1 MKAGKLAIQPWLSCR
16 YAKNTFMDESCYK
29 VKYSRSL
36 FIQRNE
42 VVKTD
47 KKKRQRLCDYRGG
60 LAVYI
65 VAFIAY
71 LDTFLKALAKG
82 DQQNVRRSEE
92 KKTKNEYFRNTNCN
106 RPCL

>member
-36 FIQRNE
+36 FIQRNK

-47 KKKRQRLCDYRGG
+47 KKKRQIFSEGCVIIEGAWQFILCP
-60 LAVYI
+60 L
-65 VAFIAY
+65 
-71 LDTFLKALAKG
+71 
-82 DQQNVRRSEE
+82 
-92 KKTKNEYFRNTNCN
+92 
-106 RPCL
+106 